1 MKIGRFGLVSGT
13 GWLLDFSTFLLLSH
27 RLLPPA
33 QANALSALLAITFV
47 FFASTR
53 HVFVH
58 EGSFVWLKFFTYLA
72 YQACVVALFS
82 VTIQV
87 LSEGLGIP
95 AGLAKVLV
103 TPVNFYTN
111 FLFMSVLLTGKLRFY

>member
-1 MKIGRFGLVSGT
+1 MKIGRFGLVSGM
-13 GWLLDFSTFLLLSH
+13 GWLLDFSTFLLLSW

-33 QANALSALLAITFV
+33 QANVCGALLAITFV

-58 EGSFVWLKFFTYLA
+58 EGGFVWQKFFAYLG
-72 YQACVVALFS
+72 YQACVIALFS
-82 VTIQV
+82 VAIQA
-87 LSEGLGIP
+87 LSEGLGLP
-95 AGLAKVLV
+95 PGVAKVLV

-111 FLFMSVLLTGKLRFY
+111 FLFMSVLLGGRLRFY